1 MLLLFFIG
9 IILLVGIDQFTKLL
23 VINTIK
29 DVDTVPLI
37 QDVFHLTYW
46 ENRGAAFGILQN
58 QRVFFIILT
67 VAVVLGVCL
76 FMIIKKPKSL
86 VLNVSLTLLIG
97 GAIGNFLDRLIK
109 GYVVDFLDFRLID
122 FPIFNAADCF
132 VVIGA
137 VMLAIYLIFLE
148 DKILK

>member
-9 IILLVGIDQFTKLL
+9 IILLVLIDQLTKLL

-29 DVDTVPLI
+29 GVETLPLI

-58 QRVFFIILT
+58 QRVFFVVLTILI
-67 VAVVLGVCL
+67 VLAVVV
-76 FMIIKKPKSL
+76 FMIVKKPKSL
-86 VLNVSLTLLIG
+86 MLCTSLTLLMG
-97 GAIGNFLDRLIK
+97 GAIGNFIDRALK
-109 GYVVDFLDFRLID
+109 GYVVDFLDFRLIN

-132 VVIGA
+132 VVVGA
-137 VMLAIYLIFLE
+137 VLLAVYLIFME
-148 DKILK
+148 DKIIK

>member
-9 IILLVGIDQFTKLL
+9 IILLVLIDQLTKFL

-29 DVDTVPLI
+29 GVETLPLI

-58 QRVFFIILT
+58 QRVFFVILT
-67 VAVVLGVCL
+67 ILIVLAVVI
-76 FMIIKKPKSL
+76 FMIVKKPKSL
-86 VLNVSLTLLIG
+86 MLCTSLTLLMG
-97 GAIGNFLDRLIK
+97 GAIGNFIDRALK
-109 GYVVDFLDFRLID
+109 GYVVDFLDFRLIN

-132 VVIGA
+132 VVVGA
-137 VMLAIYLIFLE
+137 VLLAVYLIFME
-148 DKILK
+148 DKIIK

>member
-1 MLLLFFIG
+1 MLSIFFVG
-9 IILLVGIDQFTKLL
+9 IILLVGIDQLTKLL

-29 DVDTVPLI
+29 SAGTIPLI
-37 QDVFHLTYW
+37 KDVFHLTYW

-58 QRVFFIILT
+58 QRIFFIVIT
-67 VAVVLGVCL
+67 VAVVLGVCV
-76 FMIIKKPKSL
+76 FMVKKKPESFML
-86 VLNVSLTLLIG
+86 TGSLTLLIG
-97 GAIGNFLDRLIK
+97 GALGNFLDRLIK

-132 VVIGA
+132 VVVGA
-137 VMLAIYLIFLE
+137 VLLAVYLIFME

>member
-9 IILLVGIDQFTKLL
+9 IILLVLIDQLTKLL

-29 DVDTVPLI
+29 GVETLPLI

-58 QRVFFIILT
+58 QRVFFVVLTILI
-67 VAVVLGVCL
+67 VLAVVI
-76 FMIIKKPKSL
+76 FMIAKKPKSL
-86 VLNVSLTLLIG
+86 MLCTSLTLLMG
-97 GAIGNFLDRLIK
+97 GAIGNFIDRALK
-109 GYVVDFLDFRLID
+109 GYVVDFLDFRLIN

-132 VVIGA
+132 VVVGA
-137 VMLAIYLIFLE
+137 VLLAVYLIFME
-148 DKILK
+148 DKIIK

>member
-9 IILLVGIDQFTKLL
+9 IILLVLIDQLTKLL

-29 DVDTVPLI
+29 GVETLPLI

-58 QRVFFIILT
+58 QRVFFVVLTILI
-67 VAVVLGVCL
+67 VLAVVI
-76 FMIIKKPKSL
+76 FMIVKKPKSL
-86 VLNVSLTLLIG
+86 MLCTSLTLLMG
-97 GAIGNFLDRLIK
+97 GAIGNFIDRALK
-109 GYVVDFLDFRLID
+109 GYVVDFLDFRLIN

-132 VVIGA
+132 VVVGA
-137 VMLAIYLIFLE
+137 VLLAVYLIFME
-148 DKILK
+148 DKIIK

>member
-9 IILLVGIDQFTKLL
+9 MILLVGIDQFTKLL

-37 QDVFHLTYW
+37 KDVFHLTYW

-58 QRVFFIILT
+58 QRAFFIILT

-132 VVIGA
+132 VVVGA

-148 DKILK
+148 DKILR

>member
-9 IILLVGIDQFTKLL
+9 IILLVLIDQLTKLL

-29 DVDTVPLI
+29 GVETLPLI

-58 QRVFFIILT
+58 QRVFFVILT
-67 VAVVLGVCL
+67 ILIVLAVVI
-76 FMIIKKPKSL
+76 FMIVKKPKSL
-86 VLNVSLTLLIG
+86 MLCTSLTLLMG
-97 GAIGNFLDRLIK
+97 GAIGNFIDRALK
-109 GYVVDFLDFRLID
+109 GYVVDFLDFRLIN

-132 VVIGA
+132 VVVGA
-137 VMLAIYLIFLE
+137 VLLAVYLIFME
-148 DKILK
+148 DKIIK